1 MYVGDDGSCSLP
13 LPSLGAG
20 GISSGGISLSS
31 VVVRPGIRNG
41 GSREAS

>member
-1 MYVGDDGSCSLP
+1 MGDGSCLLLP
-13 LPSLGAG
+13 LPSWGAG

-31 VVVRPGIRNG
+31 SVVVRPGVRNG